1 MSPGEKIKKDEWL
14 TAFQFGNFGGKKDI
28 LNKAVQVDKESR
40 HGCISQANF
49 KSFYFVFQSLPEVH
63 GDTLLFY
70 TSPL

>member
-1 MSPGEKIKKDEWL
+1 MAHCFSLAIADESIFIL
-14 TAFQFGNFGGKKDI
+14 GGKKDI

-49 KSFYFVFQSLPEVH
+49 KSFYFVFQSLPEAH

-70 TSPL
+70 TSPI